1 MLWFVPWAST
11 STASASYN
19 SLQTEVSIVSPLLPD
34 YHLTPSLS
42 HTDDTEYSDQEGL
55 CFSKQLPSPQCA
67 DTSISSGC
75 CHGVSSDCLRG
86 RNPWQGCVRGLFNCS
101 SVDAVWAAATAAAD
115 RNHISSTESPH
126 RLTYPPESRLQPY
139 VRQSAFLKVITELCL
154 RDRDGIGTQIYGSVV
169 GPRLVGAGRARE
181 SSLRERA
188 GAVWHN
194 LSRATLYYT
203 PIYNHFQ
210 LASSPPVF

>member
-115 RNHISSTESPH
+115 RNPISSTQSPD
-126 RLTYPPESRLQPY
+126 RLTIYPPESRLQPY
-139 VRQSAFLKVITELCL
+139 VHQSAFLKVTTKFCL
-154 RDRDGIGTQIYGSVV
+154 RDWDGIGTQMYGSGTVA
-169 GPRLVGAGRARE
+169 GPRLAGVGRAWE
-181 SSLRERA
+181 SCPWERA
-188 GAVWHN
+188 GAGWHN
-194 LSRATLYYT
+194 LSRATL
-203 PIYNHFQ
+203 
-210 LASSPPVF
+210 